1 MRILAHKNNIIFET
15 VRTEMARKF
24 ITIQQMADTLGC
36 TRDTLSNKLSGKTML
51 NLDEAFTLN
60 EVYFPEI
67 DIRDLFKELY
77 KKVA

>member
-1 MRILAHKNNIIFET
+1 MAHKNNIIFET
-15 VRTEMARKF
+15 VRMEMARKF

-51 NLDEAFTLN
+51 KLDEAITLN
-60 EVYFPEI
+60 EVYFPET
-67 DIRDLFKELY
+67 DIQELFKELY

>member
-1 MRILAHKNNIIFET
+1 MAHKNNIIFET